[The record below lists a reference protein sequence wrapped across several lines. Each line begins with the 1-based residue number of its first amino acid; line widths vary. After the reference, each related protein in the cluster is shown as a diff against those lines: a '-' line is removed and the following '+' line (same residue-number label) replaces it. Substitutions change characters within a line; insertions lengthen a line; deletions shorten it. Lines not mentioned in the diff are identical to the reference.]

1 MARQRG
7 SNFSTSEKML
17 LTEMQEFEVIIEDKR
32 TSGGVVIGRGA
43 PLTFRR
49 PKITRQKRRGG
60 CFKLVEDHR

>member
-43 PLTFRR
+43 PLTFRGCR
-49 PKITRQKRRGG
+49 ADYCRITILR
-60 CFKLVEDHR
+60 L

>member
-32 TSGGVVIGRGA
+32 TSGGVIGRGG
-43 PLTFRR
+43 PLTFQGL
-49 PKITRQKRRGG
+49 ITAG
-60 CFKLVEDHR
+60 